1 VLLGIWLQHQY
12 RLADPLIEQARE
24 ETADRDPTA
33 QDVAGHGMQGHD
45 PANHDT
51 KSHEMAGHDM
61 TTHDA
66 ASHDMAGHDM
76 AQHEMAGEHPP
87 GHDMAKHDAAGPGAG
102 GTDTDAGRASTA
114 AGEREILY
122 WWDPMMPDYKS
133 DKPGKSP
140 MGMDM
145 VPVYAD
151 QAPAAD
157 GGVVRIAPEVVN
169 SLGVRTARAETGALQ
184 HRVDS
189 GGFVAYDESR
199 ITRLHASASGRVGRL
214 LVTSPGGRVQA
225 GEPVLEIE
233 ADDGQ
238 TVSVTAPADGLVA
251 EVGEVY
257 RGMEIAAGAEIMKL
271 VDAST
276 VWVKGE
282 VFESD
287 GGWLYIGQPVE
298 ARFPERPGEVW
309 KGTVEII
316 LPKVEYA
323 NRTIRYRVRFD
334 NPDGF
339 LLPNM
344 FAELT
349 FYGKSGEEIVHIP
362 RQALIREGEAERVIV
377 ALGNGRFAPRVVTV
391 GAEFGERLEI
401 RSGLQAGEEVV
412 TSAQFLIDSE
422 ASLQASMSRLD
433 GGAPSTHHHH

>member
-1 VLLGIWLQHQY
+1 MVRVAALLLAVVAGMWLQHRF
-12 RLADPLIEQARE
+12 RLADLPINPARA
-24 ETADRDPTA
+24 ETAERETA
-33 QDVAGHGMQGHD
+33 TPD
-45 PANHDT
+45 
-51 KSHEMAGHDM
+51 MAGHD
-61 TTHDA
+61 TRIHDA
-66 ASHDMAGHDM
+66 ASHPAAGHDP
-76 AQHEMAGEHPP
+76 ASHEMTSPEGGGHDATTHGAASHPAAGHDPASHGMTSQEAAGHDP
-87 GHDMAKHDAAGPGAG
+87 GSHDMATRSAAVPGDSA
-102 GTDTDAGRASTA
+102 DAGSAGTA
-114 AGEREILY
+114 AAEA
-122 WWDPMMPDYKS
+122 
-133 DKPGKSP
+133 
-140 MGMDM
+140 
-145 VPVYAD
+145 V
-151 QAPAAD
+151 
-157 GGVVRIAPEVVN
+157 VVRIAPEVVN
-169 SLGVRTARAETGALQ
+169 SLGVRTARAELGALQ
-184 HRVDS
+184 RRVDS

-199 ITRLHASASGRVGRL
+199 ITRLHATAPGRVGRL
-214 LVTSPGGRVQA
+214 LVTTPGRRVKA
-225 GEPVLEIE
+225 GEPVIEIE
-233 ADDGQ
+233 SHDGQ
-238 TVSVTAPADGLVA
+238 TVSVTAPVEGLVA

-257 RGMEIAAGAEIMKL
+257 RGMEIGAGTEIMKL

-282 VFESD
+282 IFESD

-309 KGTVEII
+309 KGAVEII

-339 LLPNM
+339 LLPNT

-349 FYGKSGEEIVHIP
+349 FYGRSGKEVVHIP

-377 ALGNGRFAPRVVTV
+377 SLGNGRFAPRVVTA

-422 ASLQASMSRLD
+422 ASLQASMGRLD

>member
-1 VLLGIWLQHQY
+1 MTWVARVAALLLAVVAGTWLQH
-12 RLADPLIEQARE
+12 RFHLADLPINPARA
-24 ETADRDPTA
+24 ETADRETA
-33 QDVAGHGMQGHD
+33 TQEA
-45 PANHDT
+45 
-51 KSHEMAGHDM
+51 AGHDM
-61 TTHDA
+61 TIHDA
-66 ASHDMAGHDM
+66 AGHDPASHEMTSQEAAGHDAAGHQAAGHDPGSHDMATH
-76 AQHEMAGEHPP
+76 A
-87 GHDMAKHDAAGPGAG
+87 AAGPGSGA
-102 GTDTDAGRASTA
+102 DAGSAGTA
-114 AGEREILY
+114 AAEAI
-122 WWDPMMPDYKS
+122 
-133 DKPGKSP
+133 
-140 MGMDM
+140 
-145 VPVYAD
+145 
-151 QAPAAD
+151 
-157 GGVVRIAPEVVN
+157 VVRIAPEVVS
-169 SLGVRTARAETGALQ
+169 SLGVRTARAEKGALQ

-199 ITRLHASASGRVGRL
+199 ITRLHATAPGRVGRL
-214 LVTSPGGRVQA
+214 LVTGPGRRVQA

-233 ADDGQ
+233 SHDGQ
-238 TVSVTAPADGLVA
+238 TVSVTAPVDGLVA

-257 RGMEIAAGAEIMKL
+257 RGMEIGAGAEIMKL

-309 KGTVEII
+309 KGAVEVI

-349 FYGKSGEEIVHIP
+349 FYGQSGEEVVHIP

-377 ALGNGRFAPRVVTV
+377 SLGDGRFAPRVVTA

>member
-1 VLLGIWLQHQY
+1 
-12 RLADPLIEQARE
+12 
-24 ETADRDPTA
+24 
-33 QDVAGHGMQGHD
+33 
-45 PANHDT
+45 
-51 KSHEMAGHDM
+51 
-61 TTHDA
+61 
-66 ASHDMAGHDM
+66 
-76 AQHEMAGEHPP
+76 
-87 GHDMAKHDAAGPGAG
+87 
-102 GTDTDAGRASTA
+102 
-114 AGEREILY
+114 
-122 WWDPMMPDYKS
+122 
-133 DKPGKSP
+133 
-140 MGMDM
+140 
-145 VPVYAD
+145 
-151 QAPAAD
+151 
-157 GGVVRIAPEVVN
+157 
-169 SLGVRTARAETGALQ
+169 
-184 HRVDS
+184 
-189 GGFVAYDESR
+189 
-199 ITRLHASASGRVGRL
+199 VGRL
-214 LVTSPGGRVQA
+214 LVTSPGRRVQA

-233 ADDGQ
+233 SHDGQ

-257 RGMEIAAGAEIMKL
+257 RGMEIAAGAEIMTL

-287 GGWLYIGQPVE
+287 GGRLYIGQPVE

-309 KGTVEII
+309 KGTVEVI

-349 FYGKSGEEIVHIP
+349 FYGQSGEEVVHIP

-377 ALGNGRFAPRVVTV
+377 SLGDGRFAPRVVTA

-422 ASLQASMSRLD
+422 ASLQASMGRLD

>member
-1 VLLGIWLQHQY
+1 MTWVARVAALLLAVVLGTWLQH
-12 RLADPLIEQARE
+12 RFHLAELTISPARA
-24 ETADRDPTA
+24 ETADRETA
-33 QDVAGHGMQGHD
+33 SPD
-45 PANHDT
+45 
-51 KSHEMAGHDM
+51 MAGHDM
-61 TTHDA
+61 TAHDA
-66 ASHDMAGHDM
+66 ASHQAAGHDPASHGMTGQEAAGHDM
-76 AQHEMAGEHPP
+76 TSHDAASDQAAGHDPAS
-87 GHDMAKHDAAGPGAG
+87 HDMATHAAAGPDGVA
-102 GTDTDAGRASTA
+102 DAGSAGTA
-114 AGEREILY
+114 AAEA
-122 WWDPMMPDYKS
+122 
-133 DKPGKSP
+133 
-140 MGMDM
+140 
-145 VPVYAD
+145 V
-151 QAPAAD
+151 
-157 GGVVRIAPEVVN
+157 VVRVTPEVVN
-169 SLGVRTARAETGALQ
+169 SLGVRTARAEMGPLQ

-199 ITRLHASASGRVGRL
+199 ITRLHATASGRVGRL
-214 LVTSPGGRVQA
+214 LVTSPGRRVKA
-225 GEPVLEIE
+225 GEPLLEIE
-233 ADDGQ
+233 SHDGQ
-238 TVSVTAPADGLVA
+238 TVSVSAPVDGLVA

-257 RGMEIAAGAEIMKL
+257 RGMEIGAGTEIMKL

-298 ARFPERPGEVW
+298 ARFPERPGKVW
-309 KGTVEII
+309 KGAVEII

-349 FYGKSGEEIVHIP
+349 FYGKSGKEVVHIP
-362 RQALIREGEAERVIV
+362 REALIREGEAARVIV
-377 ALGNGRFAPRVVTV
+377 ALGNGRFAPRVVTA

-401 RSGLQAGEEVV
+401 QSGLQAGEEIV